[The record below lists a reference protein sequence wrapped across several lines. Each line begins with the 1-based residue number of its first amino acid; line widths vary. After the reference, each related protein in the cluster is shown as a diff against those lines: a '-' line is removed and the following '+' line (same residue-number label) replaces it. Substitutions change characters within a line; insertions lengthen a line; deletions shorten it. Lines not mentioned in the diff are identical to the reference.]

1 MKNHLSYLKVKKLFS
16 LLMLLLM
23 AIIFI
28 PTNTFSQINKF
39 KGSDKTQLHH
49 EILDDNYINISREN
63 VKTSPAFRY
72 KGKSIFTTQ
81 VNVDENGDNIVG
93 DAANEPSIAID
104 PTNPNRMVIG
114 WRQFDD
120 VTNNFRQAGYG
131 YSLDGGQNWTFP
143 GVIDPGVFRSDPV
156 LDFDSEGNFYYNS
169 LTSDA
174 NNNMTCKVYKIDDG
188 GIEWDDGVEAQGGDK
203 QWMKIDR
210 TDGMGA
216 GNNYSYWTQYWS
228 SCYPGCFTRSVD
240 LGTTFEDCV
249 EISGNP
255 HWGTLAIGPEGEL
268 YTAGAGQYSG
278 VIVTKST
285 FAQNPTFPVSWDF
298 ESQVDLDG
306 EVVGWDI
313 VNPEGLLGQVWIDVD
328 KSGGPGHGNVY
339 VVSSVDRNS
348 INDPSDV
355 MFTKST
361 DGATSWSSPLRINN
375 DFATNNYQWFG
386 TMSVAPNG
394 RIDVIWLDTRES
406 PQGIYLS
413 ALYYSFSIDQGE
425 TWSENKK
432 LSDVFDSRVGWP
444 NQEKM
449 GDYYDM
455 ISDNEG
461 AHLAWANTLN
471 GEQDVYYSYITPEN
485 VGIDDVNKTQKLLS
499 LASYP
504 NPFVKETTIRYRL
517 PESGA
522 VQIIIYD
529 IYGKKIKTL
538 VDKNQQSG
546 IYNIVFDANKLS
558 KGIYYC
564 HLQTGNHTETISLA
578 LIK

>member
-1 MKNHLSYLKVKKLFS
+1 MNNHLSHLKAKKLFS
-16 LLMLLLM
+16 LLMLLLI

-72 KGKSIFTTQ
+72 KGKSVFTTQ
-81 VNVDENGDNIVG
+81 VNIDENGNNIVG

-174 NNNMTCKVYKIDDG
+174 SNNMTCKVYKIDDG
-188 GIEWDDGVEAQGGDK
+188 GIEWDEGVEAQGGDK
-203 QWMKIDR
+203 QWMRIDR

-228 SCYPGCFTRSVD
+228 SCYPGYFTRSVD

-268 YTAGAGQYSG
+268 YTAGAGQYYG
-278 VIVTKST
+278 IIVTKST

-361 DGATSWSSPLRINN
+361 DGATSWSSPLKINN

-413 ALYYSFSIDQGE
+413 ALYYSFSIDRGE

-522 VQIIIYD
+522 VQIIVYD

-546 IYNIVFDANKLS
+546 IYNIVFDADNLS